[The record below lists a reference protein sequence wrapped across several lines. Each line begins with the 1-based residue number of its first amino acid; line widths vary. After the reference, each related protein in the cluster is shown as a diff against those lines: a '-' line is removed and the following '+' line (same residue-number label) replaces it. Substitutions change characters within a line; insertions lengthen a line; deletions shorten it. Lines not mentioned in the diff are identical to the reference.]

1 MVYKSLKSPMGVR
14 IAQHNNLSLKLY
26 NCFLIIMSRFTP
38 QLAGAHALVTGG
50 TKGIGRVIVETLLIE
65 GVNVSYCSRNVRGD
79 EFANF
84 KGATAGAIAVGVSVD
99 IASASSIQEW
109 VEAAAKEFGR
119 IDLVVACGM
128 FRTDLEDEI
137 HANATTACPKYIEPT
152 VEHWEKSFQAD
163 VLGLVNLINTSSPY
177 LEKQNGGGSIIVIS
191 SLAGFEAK
199 HPAIR
204 GPYTTLKRAQA
215 TLAKDFSRWL
225 APRGVRINTIV
236 PGVIDSPPV
245 PRPDGTMEPS
255 MFQQVTTAKPAWLQ
269 ELIASIPLGEVGQAQ
284 DVANAVV
291 FLGSGLGK
299 YINGVNLFVDGGMS
313 TTL

>member
-1 MVYKSLKSPMGVR
+1 
-14 IAQHNNLSLKLY
+14 
-26 NCFLIIMSRFTP
+26 MSRFTP

-119 IDLVVACGM
+119 IDLVVAC
-128 FRTDLEDEI
+128 
-137 HANATTACPKYIEPT
+137 ACPKYIEPT